1 MRGIK
6 RIAWLPTYW
15 LFARIGAR
23 EVWRYGVAMAGHW
36 YLEVLGVDSGATE
49 EEIRRAYRRLASQY
63 HPDKN
68 RSPFANERMQELNA
82 ALEEALKGGGVRSA
96 VRRTRRSAQSNPGKR
111 SSGPSP
117 HRKDGADIKRTVHI
131 SLREAYF
138 GCARDISISGRSVSV
153 RIPKSAKSDDIIRMK
168 SEGERGIHGGQHGDL
183 LVTVQVESDQL
194 FKRDGDNLIFEVELG
209 HVVDFGGTIN
219 IPAFGGEISM
229 KIPAGTK
236 DGQTFRLSG
245 KGMPKASDG
254 FGDMIVVEKLSSADD
269 EPPISEQ
276 TDKDSSTNNKWYET
290 ETYKELY
297 KRKISSEDE
306 LAKAIKIKTKRPI
319 LLTNDIILS
328 AALPPIESNIRING
342 KGFAISGDK
351 RRRIFE
357 IKKNGTLSIDG
368 LILRD
373 GKENYGGAIRNSGGL
388 EIANCKF
395 VDNVA
400 TGDGGAIDNRNTARM
415 YATCCEFLSNSSE
428 GKGGALNDSGGLI
441 EISNCA
447 FKKNFARFRGGGIR
461 HAGHLN
467 LYRSTFNRNSTD
479 SSGGAIHNDGGA
491 HLLAS
496 ECEFSFSS
504 AKSAGGAI
512 NDSGKRLHV
521 ANCKFMGNSAKEGGA
536 IYYWGKTLGKT
547 ALMITESVFRNNSS
561 DKAGGAIRVLMCPND
576 ASLSKNQF
584 SDNEPDDCNGID

>member
-1 MRGIK
+1 
-6 RIAWLPTYW
+6 
-15 LFARIGAR
+15 
-23 EVWRYGVAMAGHW
+23 MAGHW

-49 EEIRRAYRRLASQY
+49 EEIRRAYRRLASEH
-63 HPDKN
+63 HPDRS
-68 RSPFANERMQELNA
+68 RSPFAKERMQELNA
-82 ALEEALKGGGVRSA
+82 ALEEALKGAGGSGAVRSK
-96 VRRTRRSAQSNPGKR
+96 RRTAQSNPGER
-111 SSGPSP
+111 SSSHSH
-117 HRKDGADIKRTVHI
+117 HRKNGADIRRTIVI

-138 GCARDISISGRSVSV
+138 GCIKDISIGKRSVSV
-153 RIPKSAKSDDIIRMK
+153 RIPEGAKSDDIIRMM
-168 SEGERGIHGGQHGDL
+168 SEGARGSHGGQHGDL
-183 LVTVQVESDQL
+183 LVTIQIEDDQL

-236 DGQTFRLSG
+236 DGQSFRLSG

-269 EPPISEQ
+269 EPPMSEQ
-276 TDKDSSTNNKWYET
+276 TDSDSANRKKWYET
-290 ETYKELY
+290 EAYKESY

-319 LLTNDIILS
+319 SLTNDIILS

-351 RRRIFE
+351 RRRVFE
-357 IKKNGTLSIDG
+357 IKRDGKLSIDG

-373 GKENYGGAIRNSGGL
+373 GKENYGGAIRNSGEL
-388 EIANCKF
+388 IIANCKF
-395 VDNVA
+395 VENFA
-400 TGDGGAIDNRNTARM
+400 TGDGGAIDNRKDASMN
-415 YATCCEFLSNSSE
+415 ATCCEFLNNRSE
-428 GKGGALNDSGGLI
+428 SKGGALNDSGGSI
-441 EISNCA
+441 EVSNCI

-479 SSGGAIHNDGGA
+479 SSGGAIHNDGSA
-491 HLLAS
+491 HLS
-496 ECEFSFSS
+496 SCECDFSYNS

-512 NDSGKRLHV
+512 NDSGRHLYV
-521 ANCKFMGNSAKEGGA
+521 ANCNFMDNSAKKGGA
-536 IYYWGKTLGKT
+536 IYYWGKTFGKT
-547 ALMITESVFRNNSS
+547 ALTITENVFRNNSS
-561 DKAGGAIRVLMCPND
+561 DESGGAIRLLTRPND
-576 ASLSKNQF
+576 SSLSMNQF
-584 SDNEPDDCNGID
+584 SDNEPDDCHGID